1 VAFFTSAPAS
11 GASFYRYFNLRLL
24 EGLHVLF
31 PWPGQDEVDDGV
43 PGRARGEVVPAL
55 PAPPAAGLG
64 TTSLASSETS
74 APSKSRASQR

>member
-1 VAFFTSAPAS
+1 MATPDGVAFFTSAPAS

-43 PGRARGEVVPAL
+43 PGRAR
-55 PAPPAAGLG
+55 
-64 TTSLASSETS
+64 
-74 APSKSRASQR
+74 KS